1 MRWLGGIID
10 SMDIKL
16 RDSGGQGSL
25 MCCSPLGCKE
35 LDMTYGITTR
45 VECSLCPHD
54 SDLIK
59 VQNVSQTAFCI
70 ALNERSGMLRY
81 APEKCHR
88 RSSGGWL
95 NFRGPTPCSL
105 VQAGTDMEPLDT
117 NHCCNPRFFPYMGG
131 PGLDAGPGYKTSP
144 HPSYLADSLCLL
156 AHPPPGVLPES
167 NRPIKAFINGP

>member
-16 RDSGGQGSL
+16 GDSGGQGSL

-54 SDLIK
+54 SDLMK
-59 VQNVSQTAFCI
+59 VQNVSQTAFWI

-95 NFRGPTPCSL
+95 NFRRPTPCSL
-105 VQAGTDMEPLDT
+105 VPTWNPWTPTAAVARSFFLIWEDLAWTPALAIKPLPIPHT
-117 NHCCNPRFFPYMGG
+117 SQTPFVSSLTRPREFCPR
-131 PGLDAGPGYKTSP
+131 AT
-144 HPSYLADSLCLL
+144 AQ
-156 AHPPPGVLPES
+156 
-167 NRPIKAFINGP
+167 